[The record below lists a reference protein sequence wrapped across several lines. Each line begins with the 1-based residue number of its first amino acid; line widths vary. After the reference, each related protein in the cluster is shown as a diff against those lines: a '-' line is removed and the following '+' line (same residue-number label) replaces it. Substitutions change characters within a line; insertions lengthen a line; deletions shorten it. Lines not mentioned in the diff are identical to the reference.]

1 MAVSIDGSTQ
11 PSPSSIEIAL
21 IESGFS
27 LY

>member
-27 LY
+27 L